1 MSYVEAHF
9 DHVDKA
15 HMCELKLQS
24 LRLPSVRM
32 IEEVQSARDAGAYLL
47 QAEVPQQMWEK
58 VQVIIQDHSGF
69 SRGTRFI

>member
-9 DHVDKA
+9 NHADEA
-15 HMCELKLQS
+15 RMCEIKLQS

-32 IEEVQSARDAGAYLL
+32 TEEVQASPEVGAYLL
-47 QAEVPQQMWEK
+47 QAEVPQQMWER

-69 SRGTRFI
+69 PS